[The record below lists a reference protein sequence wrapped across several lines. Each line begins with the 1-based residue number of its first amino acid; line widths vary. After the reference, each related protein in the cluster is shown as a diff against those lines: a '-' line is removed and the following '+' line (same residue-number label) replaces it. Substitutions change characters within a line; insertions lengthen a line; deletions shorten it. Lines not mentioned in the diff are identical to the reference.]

1 MKTVAGACV
10 EPFLSVSRGHGV
22 FSCFVGIS
30 VSWSVDVGCQGLDEV
45 CSKVTFIV
53 DGVV

>member
-22 FSCFVGIS
+22 FPCFRRVG

-45 CSKVTFIV
+45 CSNVTFIV